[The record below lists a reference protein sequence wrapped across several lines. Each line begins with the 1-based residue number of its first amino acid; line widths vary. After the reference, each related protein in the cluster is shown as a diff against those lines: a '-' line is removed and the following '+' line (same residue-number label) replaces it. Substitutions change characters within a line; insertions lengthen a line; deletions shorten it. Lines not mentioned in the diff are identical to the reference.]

1 MDTSQY
7 ITIFLEESRENLQNL
22 NEQLLLL
29 EKNPSSSEMIDEIFR
44 VAHTLK
50 GMAATMG
57 FKEMS
62 NLTHKMENI
71 LDLFRSGKL
80 KVNSDVITVLFEC
93 LDMLSLMIED
103 IADGK
108 SGEHDT
114 RDLIEKLHKFSTGED
129 EVAATTATDKLQE
142 RKEDIELN
150 EYDKTI
156 IKNAKG
162 QNYFVY
168 QIHVCLVEDCLIKSA
183 RAFLVIKS
191 LEEKGE
197 IIKSVPS
204 VENLEEE
211 EFESSFQLVYITKE
225 SQETI
230 KKLILGISE
239 IQGVEIQ
246 PLALKNS
253 KAKKEQD
260 KLQPQKLKEKEDQK
274 KEEKKG
280 GKPAPSF
287 RKKIKLNQSVR
298 VDIHKLDDFMNLVSE
313 LVIHRTR
320 LEQISNN
327 HKLNDLREILEQVAR
342 ITTELQDLVLKIRMV
357 PIERVFNRFPRM
369 VRDLSKELNK
379 DINLIIEGEETEL
392 DRTVIDELGDPL
404 VHLMRNAIDHGI
416 ESKEE
421 RIEKGKDSKG
431 IIKLIAYQEGNQA
444 IIQVSDDGKGMD
456 PQVIKKK
463 AIEKGIPV
471 EGLDEKEITH
481 LIFKQGFSTNDQVTD
496 ISGRGVGM
504 DVVREKISALGGSIN
519 VKSEVEKGSTF
530 TIYLPLTLSI
540 IQALL
545 VKVASET
552 FAISLGFIERV
563 VNVVSEDIKQSY
575 NGEIYVYREK
585 AIPVVRVND
594 RLHLP
599 LKESKE
605 KYLVIVKVGERTI
618 GLIVDELLGQQEIV
632 IKSLG
637 KSLQGVQ
644 EYVGATILGDGLVTL
659 ILDPGAMV

>member
-22 NEQLLLL
+22 NEQLLIL
-29 EKNPSSSEMIDEIFR
+29 ENNPSSSETIDEIFR

-62 NLTHKMENI
+62 DLTHKMENI
-71 LDLFRSGKL
+71 LDLFRSGQL
-80 KVNSDVITVLFEC
+80 KVNSDIITVLFEC
-93 LDMLSLMIED
+93 LDMLSVMIED

-108 SGEHDT
+108 SGEHDIK
-114 RDLIEKLHKFSTGED
+114 DLIEKLHRFTTGED
-129 EVAATTATDKLQE
+129 ELVATAATVELQE
-142 RKEDIELN
+142 REEEIELS
-150 EYDKTI
+150 EYDRTI
-156 IKNAKG
+156 IKNAKE
-162 QNYFVY
+162 QDYSVY
-168 QIHVCLVEDCLIKSA
+168 QIHVFLVEDCLIKSA
-183 RAFLVIKS
+183 RAFLVIKN

-197 IIKSVPS
+197 IIKSIPS

-211 EFESSFQLVYITKE
+211 KFESSFQLVFITKE
-225 SQETI
+225 SQKTI
-230 KKLILGISE
+230 EKLILGISE
-239 IQGVEIQ
+239 IQKVEIQ
-246 PLALKNS
+246 PLVLENP
-253 KAKKEQD
+253 KAKKEQK
-260 KLQPQKLKEKEDQK
+260 KLQPQELKKKED
-274 KEEKKG
+274 KKG
-280 GKPAPSF
+280 DKPTPSF
-287 RKKIKLNQSVR
+287 TKKVKLNQSVR

-320 LEQISNN
+320 LEQISSN
-327 HKLNDLREILEQVAR
+327 HKLNDLRETLEQVAR
-342 ITTELQDLVLKIRMV
+342 ITTDLQDLVLKIRMI

-379 DINLIIEGEETEL
+379 DIDLVIKGQETEL

-404 VHLMRNAIDHGI
+404 VHLMRNAVDHGI
-416 ESKEE
+416 ESKEK
-421 RIEKGKDSKG
+421 RIEKGKDPRG
-431 IIKLIAYQEGNQA
+431 IINLIAYQEGNQA

-456 PQVIKKK
+456 PEVIKKK
-463 AIEKGIPV
+463 AIEKGISV
-471 EGLDEKEITH
+471 EELDEEEIIH

-519 VKSEVEKGSTF
+519 VKSEVGKGSTF

-575 NGEIYVYREK
+575 NGEIYVYRGK

-599 LKESKE
+599 LEESKE
-605 KYLVIVKVGERTI
+605 KYLVIVNVGERTI
-618 GLIVDELLGQQEIV
+618 GLIVDKLLGQQEIV

-637 KSLQGVQ
+637 KSLQGVR

-659 ILDPGAMV
+659 ILDPGAMI

>member
-1 MDTSQY
+1 
-7 ITIFLEESRENLQNL
+7 
-22 NEQLLLL
+22 
-29 EKNPSSSEMIDEIFR
+29 
-44 VAHTLK
+44 
-50 GMAATMG
+50 
-57 FKEMS
+57 
-62 NLTHKMENI
+62 
-71 LDLFRSGKL
+71 
-80 KVNSDVITVLFEC
+80 
-93 LDMLSLMIED
+93 MIED

-108 SGEHDT
+108 SGEHDIK
-114 RDLIEKLHKFSTGED
+114 DLIEKLHRFTTGED
-129 EVAATTATDKLQE
+129 ELVATAATVELQE
-142 RKEDIELN
+142 REEEIELS
-150 EYDKTI
+150 EYDRTI
-156 IKNAKG
+156 IKNAKE
-162 QNYFVY
+162 QDYSVY
-168 QIHVCLVEDCLIKSA
+168 QIHVFLVEDCLIKSA
-183 RAFLVIKS
+183 RAFLVIKN

-197 IIKSVPS
+197 IIKSIPS

-211 EFESSFQLVYITKE
+211 KFESSFQLVFITKE
-225 SQETI
+225 SQKTI
-230 KKLILGISE
+230 EKLILGISE
-239 IQGVEIQ
+239 IQKVEIQ
-246 PLALKNS
+246 PLVLENP
-253 KAKKEQD
+253 KAKKEQK
-260 KLQPQKLKEKEDQK
+260 KLQPQELKKKED
-274 KEEKKG
+274 KKG
-280 GKPAPSF
+280 DKPTPSF
-287 RKKIKLNQSVR
+287 TKKVKLNQSVR

-320 LEQISNN
+320 LEQISSN
-327 HKLNDLREILEQVAR
+327 HKLNDLRETLEQVAR
-342 ITTELQDLVLKIRMV
+342 ITTDLQDLVLKIRMI

-379 DINLIIEGEETEL
+379 DIDLVIKGQETEL

-404 VHLMRNAIDHGI
+404 VHLMRNAVDHGI
-416 ESKEE
+416 ESKEK
-421 RIEKGKDSKG
+421 RIEKGKDPRG
-431 IIKLIAYQEGNQA
+431 IINLIAYQEGNQA

-456 PQVIKKK
+456 PEVIKKK
-463 AIEKGIPV
+463 AIEKGISV
-471 EGLDEKEITH
+471 EELDEEEIIH

-519 VKSEVEKGSTF
+519 VKSEVGKGSTF

-575 NGEIYVYREK
+575 NGEIYVYRGK

-599 LKESKE
+599 LEESKE
-605 KYLVIVKVGERTI
+605 KYLVIVNVGERTI
-618 GLIVDELLGQQEIV
+618 GLIVDKLLGQQEIV

-637 KSLQGVQ
+637 KSLQGVR

-659 ILDPGAMV
+659 ILDPGAMI